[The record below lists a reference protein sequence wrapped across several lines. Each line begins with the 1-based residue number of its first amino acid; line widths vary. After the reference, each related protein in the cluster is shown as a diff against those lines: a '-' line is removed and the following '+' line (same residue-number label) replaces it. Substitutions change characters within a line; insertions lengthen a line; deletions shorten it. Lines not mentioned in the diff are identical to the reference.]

1 MELTLERKWKKPDY
15 TIGILYIN
23 GSRFCETLEDT
34 VRPIGE
40 KVPGKTAIP
49 AGRYHINMETISP
62 RFKNRSWAKKYNGI
76 VPRLE
81 NVPDFIGV
89 LIHPLNK
96 PEETDGCIGVG
107 NNRNKGMILD
117 SQKRYFQLMDEF
129 LMPATKIEEDIFIT
143 VRN

>member
-1 MELTLERKWKKPDY
+1 MELRVERRWKKEGY

-23 GSRFCETLEDT
+23 GVRFCETLEDT
-34 VRPIGE
+34 VRPNGVKIY
-40 KVPGKTAIP
+40 GKTAIP
-49 AGRYHINMETISP
+49 SGRYRIRMDIISP

-89 LIHPLNK
+89 LIHPLNR

-107 NNRNKGMILD
+107 NNRKKGMILD
-117 SQKRYFQLMDEF
+117 SQKRYYELMDNYLVPVDQSGEEIWI
-129 LMPATKIEEDIFIT
+129 TIE
-143 VRN
+143 